1 MYVVTMGARIGYAA
15 LCGRG
20 ERMTALSHCR
30 LAPMDRATCNQE
42 SIETSAAVIV
52 SSAIGR

>member
-1 MYVVTMGARIGYAA
+1 MYVVAMGARIGYGA
-15 LCGRG
+15 LCERG
-20 ERMTALSHCR
+20 KRMTDLSR
-30 LAPMDRATCNQE
+30 YGLAPMYPTTCNQE

>member
-1 MYVVTMGARIGYAA
+1 MYVVAMGARIGYGA
-15 LCGRG
+15 LCERG
-20 ERMTALSHCR
+20 KGMTDLSR
-30 LAPMDRATCNQE
+30 YGLAPMYPTTCNQE